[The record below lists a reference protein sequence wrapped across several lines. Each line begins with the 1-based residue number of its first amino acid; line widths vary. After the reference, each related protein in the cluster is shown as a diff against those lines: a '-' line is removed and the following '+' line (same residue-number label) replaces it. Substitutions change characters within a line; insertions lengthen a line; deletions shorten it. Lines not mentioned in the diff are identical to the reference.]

1 MLISFYQA
9 ICISL
14 VTALLATLALVIYR
28 LYLHPLARFP
38 GPKLAAATKWYEFWF
53 DVLVPPGGQFS
64 AHVDLLHDKYGPIVR
79 INPQELHIRD
89 PNMYE
94 AVYTSSTKRDKW
106 YNAARM
112 TGKTADSFSTIPHDL
127 HRRRRV
133 ANAPLMARRMV
144 NAKKAVLS
152 KNTAAL
158 EANLKRAAERGEVV
172 DLGILFIGY
181 SLDVVGAFCFGRDLG
196 AQEDLGLARKWYT
209 VGRSMARITP
219 IMKQFPSLAKV
230 VARLPGAV
238 VKRLWPDACVVADLD
253 EQMLSWILE
262 HRAREKKARDPGNVS
277 LESSTLFEVI
287 DDSKLPEED
296 KSAPRLVD
304 EAVGIIVAGS
314 ETTAKILT
322 RTAYELMSNPSVLI
336 QAREELTHATLQLD
350 KPQLELVDLEKLPYL
365 ASTLDLCCKRTAC

>member
-1 MLISFYQA
+1 M
-9 ICISL
+9 
-14 VTALLATLALVIYR
+14 
-28 LYLHPLARFP
+28 
-38 GPKLAAATKWYEFWF
+38 
-53 DVLVPPGGQFS
+53 
-64 AHVDLLHDKYGPIVR
+64 
-79 INPQELHIRD
+79 
-89 PNMYE
+89 
-94 AVYTSSTKRDKW
+94 
-106 YNAARM
+106 
-112 TGKTADSFSTIPHDL
+112 
-127 HRRRRV
+127 
-133 ANAPLMARRMV
+133 
-144 NAKKAVLS
+144 
-152 KNTAAL
+152 
-158 EANLKRAAERGEVV
+158 
-172 DLGILFIGY
+172 
-181 SLDVVGAFCFGRDLG
+181 
-196 AQEDLGLARKWYT
+196 
-209 VGRSMARITP
+209 
-219 IMKQFPSLAKV
+219 

-287 DDSKLPEED
+287 DNSKLPEED